1 MGEYFQYA
9 RLRQRLPN
17 AQPGVRVP
25 LASFSSI
32 SLVYWNFRKCSPEIM
47 QHTLDNQVPQ
57 SRLFGVA
64 LTEGIASL
72 GQIPGSGLT
81 ARLAPY
87 CALARGTPYPL
98 S

>member
-1 MGEYFQYA
+1 
-9 RLRQRLPN
+9 
-17 AQPGVRVP
+17 
-25 LASFSSI
+25 
-32 SLVYWNFRKCSPEIM
+32 M

-81 ARLAPY
+81 AKLAPY